1 MRIIHI
7 LGWSDIV
14 LVAIFNW
21 WAKNS
26 KLVNVNGFYIKGQ
39 ELKKQSCLLK
49 GGSEKCKTSPKAT
62 TQTKKQYF
70 LVTPSL

>member
-14 LVAIFNW
+14 LFAIFNW

-26 KLVNVNGFYIKGQ
+26 EFVNVNGFYIKGQ
-39 ELKKQSCLLK
+39 DLKNQSC
-49 GGSEKCKTSPKAT
+49 GGSEKCKTSILVAVHCSAL
-62 TQTKKQYF
+62 KQQLRLKNNTF
-70 LVTPSL
+70 